1 MTRKEPVIKQEPDT
15 DMSDK
20 PTHTNIPREIHLD
33 FLLFANQQILLD
45 RPCDLE
51 YGEIGFDE
59 LTPKEHIPP
68 MEINLD
74 GMTAE
79 HFKTMVSNHLN
90 IHCRYLPVWL
100 IVEEAEE
107 IRAIEWTY
115 RVRDSVDRDSSFT
128 NERKFSGYGHEGFP
142 EFLAAAQGSSRM
154 ARLQVNLRMA
164 RPLPEPEP
172 MVNTSDMVSPPRL
185 SQIVCVL
192 THGREELHRRKTNSP
207 PRLLI
212 RPA

>member
-15 DMSDK
+15 NMSDK

-45 RPCDLE
+45 RPCNLE

-115 RVRDSVDRDSSFT
+115 RVRDSVNRDSSFT
-128 NERKFSGYGHEGFP
+128 NKRKFSGYGHEGFP
-142 EFLAAAQGSSRM
+142 EFLAAAQGF
-154 ARLQVNLRMA
+154 V
-164 RPLPEPEP
+164 
-172 MVNTSDMVSPPRL
+172 
-185 SQIVCVL
+185 
-192 THGREELHRRKTNSP
+192 THGKVTSQSLHGKAT
-207 PRLLI
+207 
-212 RPA
+212 A